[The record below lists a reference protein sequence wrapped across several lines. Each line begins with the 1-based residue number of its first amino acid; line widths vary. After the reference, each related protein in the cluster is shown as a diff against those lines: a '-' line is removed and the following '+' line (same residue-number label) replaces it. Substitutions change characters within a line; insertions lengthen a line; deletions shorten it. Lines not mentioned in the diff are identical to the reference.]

1 MKLLFILACCLVISF
16 AEETSFEAIEGK
28 GISQAPYYGG
38 GYQATSYP
46 TGPYTDD
53 YPECEPGKPG
63 PPGLVGQ
70 IGAPGLPGLNGQ
82 PGKDGEPG
90 KNGATGTPGKDGK
103 NGADGPP
110 GSKGDTGVPGKDG
123 VPGIPGLPGSPGLP
137 GRYSSQNVGAAP
149 FQATASNFT
158 ATNAE
163 VVPSMLVGVSLSAG
177 AQTDSQ
183 NATQAD
189 LQPLAGSF
197 IIRPNQPNIILR
209 PTSFTTRPQVSN
221 IQGAQNG
228 FFVAVAARPNPG
240 TQSPKPIELMRP
252 PIREPG
258 SQRPM
263 EQPAALGS
271 SRQ

>member
-1 MKLLFILACCLVISF
+1 MFQFILACCLVISF

-137 GRYSSQNVGAAP
+137 GRYSSQNGECWWTMEFSHTNSINP
-149 FQATASNFT
+149 FDIPIGCSWCSTISSN
-158 ATNAE
+158 
-163 VVPSMLVGVSLSAG
+163 S
-177 AQTDSQ
+177 
-183 NATQAD
+183 
-189 LQPLAGSF
+189 
-197 IIRPNQPNIILR
+197 
-209 PTSFTTRPQVSN
+209 
-221 IQGAQNG
+221 
-228 FFVAVAARPNPG
+228 
-240 TQSPKPIELMRP
+240 
-252 PIREPG
+252 
-258 SQRPM
+258 
-263 EQPAALGS
+263 
-271 SRQ
+271 